1 MNFLLGLVIAVGL
14 SLGTTEVRVPVITSF
29 MDGFTL
35 EGESGL
41 MVGDRIVRV
50 DGHGVWLYADALV
63 YLDRNDGVSG
73 VDLVVERDGKRI
85 VLDDF
90 PMTRSIEVVENG
102 GTAKKFG
109 LSFTQTERL
118 SLAGRVK
125 YGFLQSVDFVRIVW
139 MSLGDLV
146 TGKVPVSELSGVIGV
161 VDVVSEEGA
170 KYQSA
175 LTGVLS
181 VLSMMALIAVNLAVM
196 NLLPIPALDGG
207 RIFFVVLNGLL
218 YAVVRRRIP
227 ERYEGYVH
235 AGAFVVLLALMA
247 VVAFH
252 DVWKIFA

>member
-1 MNFLLGLVIAVGL
+1 M
-14 SLGTTEVRVPVITSF
+14 
-29 MDGFTL
+29 
-35 EGESGL
+35 
-41 MVGDRIVRV
+41 
-50 DGHGVWLYADALV
+50 
-63 YLDRNDGVSG
+63 
-73 VDLVVERDGKRI
+73 
-85 VLDDF
+85 
-90 PMTRSIEVVENG
+90 
-102 GTAKKFG
+102 
-109 LSFTQTERL
+109 
-118 SLAGRVK
+118 
-125 YGFLQSVDFVRIVW
+125 RIVW

-175 LTGVLS
+175 LTRVLS